1 MFSPFGMGILSPLLG
16 GSSNGSSPLGGV
28 VDSLSN
34 LPLVGPLVGNLAN
47 MASNLPIVGDTVK
60 SLIGQPTPAP
70 TSAATTATAQ
80 PTDLQTYPDP
90 SSYYPPASYYPPQ
103 PQQPT
108 TPSTLTNDQ
117 IAQLKQLNYR
127 MGVLLSQY
135 NCGCCMNC
143 NSSNIFDLCMQSVNI
158 IKTKNLY

>member
-1 MFSPFGMGILSPLLG
+1 MFSPFGMGGMLSPLLG

-34 LPLVGPLVGNLAN
+34 LPLVGPLVNNLAN

-60 SLIGQPTPAP
+60 SLIGKPTPTETP
-70 TSAATTATAQ
+70 AATTAPPVTAPPPAY
-80 PTDLQTYPDP
+80 PTDF
-90 SSYYPPASYYPPQ
+90 YPPLPPL
-103 PQQPT
+103 PPAPPPT

-117 IAQLKQLNYR
+117 LFQLKQLNYR

-135 NCGCCMNC
+135 NCGSCMNC